1 MNRWVE
7 AARPRTLPLALA
19 SIMLGNMLAYSQG
32 TFDWIIAILA
42 ILTTVALQVLSNFA
56 NDFGDSM
63 NGVDNQDRKVALRAV
78 QTGKINREEMKKVV
92 VLTATLSFFM
102 GVGLLAYSLQ
112 DASWDIW
119 MKFLGLGIACI
130 AAAIAYTVGKRPYGY
145 MGLGDLSV
153 FLFFGLVGTMGSYFL
168 QTKTLPWHI
177 ALPAAG
183 CGLLSVAVLNLNNL
197 RDLENDKRTGK
208 YSIPVRIG
216 KTLGFYYQKAL
227 LFIGILPFASY
238 HLIAYQVG
246 ASTTSNMLILLGYY
260 PIIIMLREL
269 NPNMTPAEI
278 DPFLKKTALRTLLL
292 ILLFGISE
300 IIQSSYQ
307 YP

>member
-7 AARPRTLPLALA
+7 AARPRTLPLAVA

-42 ILTTVALQVLSNFA
+42 IITTVALQVLSNFA
-56 NDFGDSM
+56 NDFGDST

-92 VLTATLSFFM
+92 VLTATLSFLM

-119 MKFLGLGIACI
+119 MKFLGLGVACI

-278 DPFLKKTALRTLLL
+278 DPYLKKTALRTLLL

-300 IIQSSYQ
+300 IIQ
-307 YP
+307 

>member
-7 AARPRTLPLALA
+7 AARPRTLPLAVA

-119 MKFLGLGIACI
+119 MKFLGLGVACI

-246 ASTTSNMLILLGYY
+246 ASTTSNLLILLGYY
-260 PIIIMLREL
+260 PLIIMLREL

-278 DPFLKKTALRTLLL
+278 DPYLKKTALRTLLL

-300 IIQSSYQ
+300 IIQ
-307 YP
+307 